1 VFTAIT
7 IAAIPPSFQS
17 ATAFLEYIKSQA
29 QLRLDQQNR
38 EAERFAKEEEFRET

>member
-1 VFTAIT
+1 VFAAIT
-7 IAAIPPSFQS
+7 IAAIPPSFQL

-38 EAERFAKEEEFRET
+38 EAERLAKEEEFRET